1 MSETER
7 DKLAKQLTPKLTK
20 YIPHTPT
27 SKQAAFLNL
36 NCKEAFYGGA
46 AGGGKSDSLLMAA
59 LQWVDVPGY
68 AAILFRKTFAEL
80 TLPEALM
87 DRAAEWLHPFRK
99 SKEVHWS
106 EQKKLYTFPSGA
118 KLTFGY
124 LEHSGDRRRYQ
135 SAAFHFVGFDELS
148 HFEKLDYTYLFSRV
162 RRLTKMRDLGIPLRL
177 RSTSNPGGPGHVWVK
192 HRFIDKD
199 KDPTRIFIPAS
210 IRDNPY
216 LDAESYTENLGELD
230 IVEREQ
236 LLNGNWDITSGG
248 QIFKREWFEILDVLP
263 EVKKGHVPR
272 VRYWDLAATDS
283 DISKSYGYKPA
294 YTVGLKMAKYK
305 DIYGENLFVIE
316 DIVRFQKTPD
326 EVERRILATAK
337 EDGRNVDT

>member
-1 MSETER
+1 
-7 DKLAKQLTPKLTK
+7 
-20 YIPHTPT
+20 
-27 SKQAAFLNL
+27 
-36 NCKEAFYGGA
+36 
-46 AGGGKSDSLLMAA
+46 MAA
-59 LQWVDVPGY
+59 LQYVDVPGY

-106 EQKKLYTFPSGA
+106 EQKKLWTFPSGA

-162 RRLTKMRDLGIPLRL
+162 RRLTNMKDVGVPLRL

-199 KDPTRIFIPAS
+199 KDPTRHIP
-210 IRDNPY
+210 
-216 LDAESYTENLGELD
+216 
-230 IVEREQ
+230 
-236 LLNGNWDITSGG
+236 
-248 QIFKREWFEILDVLP
+248 
-263 EVKKGHVPR
+263 
-272 VRYWDLAATDS
+272 
-283 DISKSYGYKPA
+283 KS
-294 YTVGLKMAKYK
+294 
-305 DIYGENLFVIE
+305 E
-316 DIVRFQKTPD
+316 
-326 EVERRILATAK
+326 
-337 EDGRNVDT
+337 